1 MALSHERSLSRP
13 SIPLLLQCGVVFWL
27 GCLLAEFLDY
37 DLALSAALC
46 LISLGLLFAISRY
59 SRKYRNSVQLL
70 LLWTLFIFLGAI
82 LMSVSINGLHHK
94 REVLI
99 GSDGA
104 TFAVRILE
112 DPSKGS
118 FGYSVPALI
127 TEPNSDCVR
136 KQLFSYKVLL
146 NYEDE
151 SFEYGVNF
159 LQRWISFRSTSII
172 RTISIRKGLL
182 LAVLY
187 QICNQY
193 IHRSLGCFP
202 I

>member
-46 LISLGLLFAISRY
+46 LISLGLLFALSRL

-70 LLWTLFIFLGAI
+70 LLWTLFIFLGAT

-99 GSDGA
+99 GQMEPH
-104 TFAVRILE
+104 LL
-112 DPSKGS
+112 
-118 FGYSVPALI
+118 FG
-127 TEPNSDCVR
+127 
-136 KQLFSYKVLL
+136 
-146 NYEDE
+146 
-151 SFEYGVNF
+151 F
-159 LQRWISFRSTSII
+159 LKIPQR
-172 RTISIRKGLL
+172 GLL
-182 LAVLY
+182 AIRFL
-187 QICNQY
+187 
-193 IHRSLGCFP
+193 R
-202 I
+202 

>member
-1 MALSHERSLSRP
+1 MALSNERSLSRP
-13 SIPLLLQCGVVFWL
+13 SIPLLLQCGVAFWL

-46 LISLGLLFAISRY
+46 LISLGLLFALSRL

-70 LLWTLFIFLGAI
+70 LLWTLFIFLGAT

-94 REVLI
+94 RDVLI

-151 SFEYGVNF
+151 SFEYGDEF
-159 LQRWISFRSTSII
+159 LAKMDFFSIDEHYQDYFDK
-172 RTISIRKGLL
+172 KGIV
-182 LAVLY
+182 ARCTV
-187 QICNQY
+187 
-193 IHRSLGCFP
+193 
-202 I
+202 